1 MAQRVKNLTAVAQ
14 VTAEAQV
21 QSLAWGSGLKICVA
35 KDVVQVTAAAQKLPY
50 ATGVAK
56 KEGKKNFFNEHDYQ
70 KEQYLCS
77 INNKVIS
84 VSRYLNKNENKP
96 SHD

>member
-56 KEGKKNFFNEHDYQ
+56 TNKIKMSPFQVSVMFLKESQEF
-70 KEQYLCS
+70 
-77 INNKVIS
+77 NNKSIGP
-84 VSRYLNKNENKP
+84 LF
-96 SHD
+96 HH